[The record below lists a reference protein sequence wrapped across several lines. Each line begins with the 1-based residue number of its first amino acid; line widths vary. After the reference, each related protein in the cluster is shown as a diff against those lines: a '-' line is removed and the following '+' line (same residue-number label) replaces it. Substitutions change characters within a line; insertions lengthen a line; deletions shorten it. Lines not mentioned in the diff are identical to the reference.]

1 MAYIGDGDLCK
12 MRLGTLVIGLAI
24 GLLAWYAGELF
35 VMNVTFIFNRIFQ
48 VMARE
53 TAIHTD
59 LP

>member
-1 MAYIGDGDLCK
+1 